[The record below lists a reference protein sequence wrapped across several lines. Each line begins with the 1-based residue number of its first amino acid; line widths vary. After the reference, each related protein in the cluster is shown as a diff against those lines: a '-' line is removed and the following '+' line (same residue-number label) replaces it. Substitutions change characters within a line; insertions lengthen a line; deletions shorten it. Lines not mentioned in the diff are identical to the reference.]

1 MALRFVRGSYIRDPA
16 SQNFRLTDLCLTY
29 LTFDCLKF
37 DLRDDQV
44 QQSTLNG
51 DYAFLEYAANNWLD
65 HLRDL
70 GSDRRCIDPARYSDI
85 CGKTKAV
92 LDFHLPSRAQDSTPA
107 SDIAR
112 YFLAFSEF
120 PEIYLHPALRAET
133 HLHQGSGEGL
143 CPS

>member
-1 MALRFVRGSYIRDPA
+1 MAPRFVRESYIREPA

-44 QQSTLNG
+44 QQSILNG

-70 GSDRRCIDPARYSDI
+70 DSDRGRIDPARYSDI
-85 CGKTKAV
+85 CGKTKVV

-112 YFLAFSEF
+112 YFLAFSDCPDIHF
-120 PEIYLHPALRAET
+120 HPALRDET
-133 HLHQGSGEGL
+133 YVHQGSGEG
-143 CPS
+143 PSLN